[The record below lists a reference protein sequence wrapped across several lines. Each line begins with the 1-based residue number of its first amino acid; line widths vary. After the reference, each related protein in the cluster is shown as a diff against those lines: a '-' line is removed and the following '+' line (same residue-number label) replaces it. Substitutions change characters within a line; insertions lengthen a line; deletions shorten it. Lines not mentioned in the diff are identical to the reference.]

1 MTSPLGTSSAGPLTV
16 GAVAVVGAAPLVEGY
31 ALAGAR
37 VIVADTPDVVRRALR
52 ELPADVLL
60 VVLTADAGEAVADL
74 PAGRGP
80 LRVVMPR

>member
-1 MTSPLGTSSAGPLTV
+1 VTPSAGTSSAGPATV
-16 GAVAVVGAAPLVEGY
+16 GTVAVVGAAPLVEGY

-37 VIVADTPDVVRRALR
+37 VTVAETPGAVRRAVR
-52 ELPADVLL
+52 ELPDDVLL

-74 PAGRGP
+74 PAEAGP